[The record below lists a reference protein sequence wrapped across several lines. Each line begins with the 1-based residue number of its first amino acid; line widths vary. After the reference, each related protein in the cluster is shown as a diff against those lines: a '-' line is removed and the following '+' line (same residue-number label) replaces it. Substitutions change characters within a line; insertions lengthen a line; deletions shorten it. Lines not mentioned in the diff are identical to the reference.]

1 MDIEFII
8 QDTFAQIR
16 PSWSL
21 YTNLEEA
28 GKAFEEAVQKTYK
41 PDEEENKSVGDQD
54 EVDEAESV
62 SDGEQRGRYQDEEH
76 SDEEDEP
83 SAPAI
88 APEQHEESEEDTSSE
103 DEENIVVK
111 LEEEE
116 RDPEAE
122 AEFDRELAKLMQESV
137 DARKFERKPLFDVPL
152 PIKRGG
158 STLSR
163 EATFDSDAG
172 DNLGSSPPPSGGGM
186 MAFSLLTKKGNRQ
199 QTKVVELP
207 SDSGLAMAMK
217 NTQEAERAEKM
228 KIKELVMSY
237 DRMEET
243 SEIECECYAILTPN
257 ETLLT

>member
-16 PSWSL
+16 PTSSL

-41 PDEEENKSVGDQD
+41 PDEEENKSIGDQD

-62 SDGEQRGRYQDEEH
+62 SDGEQRGRYRDEEH
-76 SDEEDEP
+76 SDEEEDEHP
-83 SAPAI
+83 APAI
-88 APEQHEESEEDTSSE
+88 APEQPEESEEDTSSE
-103 DEENIVVK
+103 DEEIVVK

-122 AEFDRELAKLMQESV
+122 ADFDRELAKLMQESV

-172 DNLGSSPPPSGGGM
+172 DNLASSPPPSGGGM

-207 SDSGLAMAMK
+207 SDSSLAMAMR

-237 DRMEET
+237 DRMEEA
-243 SEIECECYAILTPN
+243 SEIECECCSIPTPN
-257 ETLLT
+257 VALLT